1 MTTTI
6 PGGGPSYPHQA
17 SWGHVSTFFSQTE
30 TCALWVP
37 VFRSSTNCVEEFGLH
52 SIEKCR
58 SKLPLAGLW
67 SVAESFNAWRK
78 RHITAERL
86 KLPIAMRGHLAEHC
100 WKWRW
105 WGRTN
110 NIGKRKKGISGNAGC
125 GEVVTDACF
134 SANKHSTTLPLNV
147 SGQEVRCICLLS

>member
-17 SWGHVSTFFSQTE
+17 SWGHVSTFFPTE
-30 TCALWVP
+30 ICVLWVP
-37 VFRSSTNCVEEFGLH
+37 VFRPSTNCVEEFSLH

-100 WKWRW
+100 WKCRW

-110 NIGKRKKGISGNAGC
+110 NIGKRKKRDLGKRRLWWSCNRC
-125 GEVVTDACF
+125 MFRCQPT
-134 SANKHSTTLPLNV
+134 NTPPL
-147 SGQEVRCICLLS
+147 CL

>member
-6 PGGGPSYPHQA
+6 PGGGPSYPHRP
-17 SWGHVSTFFSQTE
+17 SWGHVSTFFLPTE
-30 TCALWVP
+30 ICVLGVP
-37 VFRSSTNCVEEFGLH
+37 VFRQSTNCVEEFGLH

-67 SVAESFNAWRK
+67 SVVESFNAWRK

-100 WKWRW
+100 WKWW

-110 NIGKRKKGISGNAGC
+110 NIGKGKRKGISGY

-134 SANKHSTTLPLNV
+134 SANQHSTTLPLNV
-147 SGQEVRCICLLS
+147 SGQQVRCICLFS